1 MAKGKSIKKNY
12 ILNLLYQITLIIVPL
27 IVTPHTARALLAE
40 GIGQYSFCL
49 SIITYF
55 TLFAT
60 FGFDVYGQ
68 REIAKYQNDKDKQS
82 KVFWEIL
89 ICKTITTS
97 ISLLVLGAL
106 FVFDIFKE
114 NSIIMFILVI
124 NVIST
129 GLDIIFFFQGNEDFG
144 FSVITSIIIKILGA
158 TSIFIFVRT
167 PKDVWLY
174 TLIHSLMLLVSALA
188 LWCVVVKKINKPRIK
203 ELAPFKHMKKAGA
216 LFIPAIATT
225 VYCILD
231 KTLIGAITQS
241 NAQNG
246 YYEQSEKIV
255 KLAMTLVTCLGAVM
269 IPRNTSEIAQG
280 NHEQVKKN
288 IYTACNFI
296 WILGIPMIFG
306 ICLIAGNAIP
316 WFLGEGYDYSILLL
330 KVFSPLVLLIG
341 LNNIFGMQY
350 LIPYQKDKYFTISL
364 ISGAITNL
372 ILNLIFINLW
382 GSLGATIATI
392 IAEFVVTLVMYLF
405 IHKELSSKEMFKTI
419 FKPLIASILM
429 FAIIYPLTLK
439 LIPSIINTCI
449 IVLAAII
456 VYFILILILK
466 ERLTLTF
473 LKSFLS
479 KIKNKLKKE
488 KK

>member
-1 MAKGKSIKKNY
+1 MKKSIKKNY
-12 ILNLLYQITLIIVPL
+12 LLNLLYQITLIIVPL
-27 IVTPHTARALLAE
+27 IVTPYSARALQPE
-40 GIGQYSFCL
+40 GIGQYSFCF
-49 SIITYF
+49 SIISYF

-60 FGFDVYGQ
+60 FGFDIYGQ
-68 REIAKYQNDKDKQS
+68 REIAKYQNNKEKQS
-82 KVFWEIL
+82 EVFWEIF
-89 ICKTITTS
+89 ICKTITTC
-97 ISLLVLGAL
+97 ISLIILGVLL
-106 FVFDIFKE
+106 IFNIFGSS
-114 NSIIMFILVI
+114 NSTLIMILSLNIIA
-124 NVIST
+124 T
-129 GLDIIFFFQGNEDFG
+129 GLDIVFYMQGNEDFG
-144 FSVITSIIIKILGA
+144 K
-158 TSIFIFVRT
+158 SIFISICIKIIGAVSIFLFVKST
-167 PKDVWLY
+167 SDLWIY
-174 TLIHSLMLLVSALA
+174 TLIHALMLAIGSIS
-188 LWCVVVKKINKPRIK
+188 LWPIILKQLNKINISNLKPFQH
-203 ELAPFKHMKKAGA
+203 LKKSFS
-216 LFIPAIATT
+216 LFVPAIATT
-225 VYCILD
+225 IYCILD
-231 KTLIGAITQS
+231 KTLIGLITNS

-255 KLAMTLVTCLGAVM
+255 KITMTLITCLSFVM
-269 IPRNTSEIAQG
+269 IPRNTKEIAQG

-296 WILGIPMIFG
+296 WILGIPMVFG
-306 ICLIAGNAIP
+306 ICLIAGNVIP
-316 WFLGEGYDYSILLL
+316 WFLGEGYEYSILLL
-330 KVFSPLVLLIG
+330 NIFSPLVLLIG
-341 LNNIFGMQY
+341 VNNIFGQQF
-350 LIPYQKDKYFTISL
+350 LVPYQKDKYYTIAL
-364 ISGAITNL
+364 ITGAATNL